1 MLRILYCAAAS
12 VLVVFLAV
20 SCRPGEGIP
29 PEEVAGRAAKV
40 YYDYLAQGNCEAFVD
55 GFYQPDSIPSVYREQ
70 LVTSAR
76 MLARKLKTD
85 HGGLKGIE
93 VGRAVADTARHA
105 GRAFLVLCFAD
116 GTREEIVVP
125 LVLCGDSWMLR

>member
-1 MLRILYCAAAS
+1 MLRILYGAVAS
-12 VLVVFLAV
+12 VLAALLLL
-20 SCRPGEGIP
+20 SCGGRDDTR
-29 PEEVAGRAAKV
+29 PEEMAARTAKV

-55 GFYQPDSIPSVYREQ
+55 GFYQPDSIPSAYREQ

-76 MLARKLKTD
+76 MLARQLKTD

-93 VGRAVADTARHA
+93 AGRAVADTARHA

-116 GTREEIVVP
+116 GTKEEIVVP
-125 LVLCGDSWMLR
+125 LVLHRGNWMLR